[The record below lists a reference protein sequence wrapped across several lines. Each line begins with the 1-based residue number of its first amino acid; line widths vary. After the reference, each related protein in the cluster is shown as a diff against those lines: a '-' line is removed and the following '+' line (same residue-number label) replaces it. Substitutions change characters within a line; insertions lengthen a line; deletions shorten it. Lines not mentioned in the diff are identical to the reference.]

1 VCTVIRPIGGSPMV
15 ATVLMKNDS
24 ASLEQISKN
33 QQKLS
38 ANEQSENISKNI
50 SKNISAVQNV

>member
-1 VCTVIRPIGGSPMV
+1 
-15 ATVLMKNDS
+15 MKNDS

-38 ANEQSENISKNI
+38 ADEQSENISKNI